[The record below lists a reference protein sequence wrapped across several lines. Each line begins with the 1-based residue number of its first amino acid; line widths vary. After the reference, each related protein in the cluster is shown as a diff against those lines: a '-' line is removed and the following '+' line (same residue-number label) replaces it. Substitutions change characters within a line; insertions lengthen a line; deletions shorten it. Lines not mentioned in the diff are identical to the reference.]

1 MPPPEEEEEGEV
13 CHLVLTHGHD
23 VSVVCYIC
31 VVSVGTLHAPSRGG
45 GGGGSV
51 SPGPDTRT

>member
-23 VSVVCYIC
+23 VSVVCYMH
-31 VVSVGTLHAPSRGG
+31 VSI
-45 GGGGSV
+45 
-51 SPGPDTRT
+51 